1 MIDTKNT
8 SLLNGEELDGIEIRH
23 ELVSANGIRIHTAI
37 AEPAAGTSDSK
48 KPDVLMIHGFPE
60 SWYSWRYQLPALA
73 KAGYR
78 AIAMDVRGYG
88 RSSKPAEVHDYRM
101 LQKVADV
108 VGVVEALGN
117 RPTVLVGHD
126 WGAPIAWNSAMLRGE
141 LFAGVAGISVPYAA
155 PTGAAGL
162 RPTTAMRMGE
172 TDHEFY
178 INYFQQVGRAEAEIE
193 TDVRSWLLGFYWC
206 GSGDIENGPNVAQV
220 KKGSQMRDIFE
231 YPDSMPK
238 WMTDHDLDV
247 YTREFE
253 YSGFFGPLNR
263 YRNVDQDWADLA
275 AFARRP
281 ITIPSLFIG
290 GTKDGPTI
298 WGEAAI
304 AAFQDTLP
312 ALHHCEILEG
322 SGHWIQQER
331 PEETNKLLLDFLHT
345 VTG

>member
-1 MIDTKNT
+1 VT
-8 SLLNGEELDGIEIRH
+8 STTTSALDGVDIRH
-23 ELVSANGIRIHTAI
+23 ELLSANGIRIHTAI
-37 AEPAAGTSDSK
+37 AEPQGFTEGSST
-48 KPDVLMIHGFPE
+48 PDVLMIHGFPE

-88 RSSKPAEVHDYRM
+88 RSSKPSKVHDYRM

-141 LFAGVAGISVPYAA
+141 LFAGVAGISVPYASQV
-155 PTGAAGL
+155 GAAGT
-162 RPTTAMRMGE
+162 RPTVAMGVGE

-178 INYFQQVGRAEAEIE
+178 IKYFQQVGRAETEIE
-193 TDVRSWLLGFYWC
+193 SDVRSWLLGFYWC
-206 GSGDIENGPNVAQV
+206 GSGDIQDGPNIAQV
-220 KKGSQMRDIFE
+220 KKGTQMRDIFV
-231 YPDSMPK
+231 YPDTMPE
-238 WMTDHDLDV
+238 WMTEQDLDV

-263 YRNVDQDWADLA
+263 YRNVDQDWEDLA

-290 GTKDGPTI
+290 GSKDGPTI

-304 AAFQDTLP
+304 KAFPKTLP
-312 ALHHCEILEG
+312 RLHNSQILEG

-331 PEETNKLLLDFLHT
+331 PEETNTLLLDFLHA
-345 VTG
+345 VTN